1 MIEALHVPGL
11 TEDETVTLNLLLT
24 QLEEKSKRNVLRSS
38 IYDGK
43 RAVRQVGTVIPPQY
57 KRLGLILGWNAKG
70 VDGLARRCN
79 LEGMVWSEGDLGSLG
94 MQELTD
100 NNFLLSEIA
109 SGRTDSLIH
118 GVSYLITTQGVDDE
132 PRALIHAKDGLNAT
146 GTWNNRK
153 RRLDDVLSITSREE
167 KKVTGFVLYLDGLTI
182 SAEKDSSGWSVS
194 RSEHPWHV
202 PADPM
207 VYRPR
212 ASRRMGRS
220 RITRSTIGL
229 QDAAVRAL
237 IRMEG
242 HMDIYSIPQLWL
254 LGASDAI
261 FKNADGTQKASWQ
274 MALGRVFGVPDDE
287 DSTYPQNAR
296 ADIKQFKAESPEAHL
311 AQLNALAKLTAREFD
326 LSDADFA
333 LTDMANPTSEGSYS
347 EARENLIAEA
357 EGAMDDWSISIRRA
371 VTRALAIQ
379 NGLSEIPDDWA
390 SIDAKWRKA
399 QFTSRASA
407 ADAGAKQLASVPW
420 LAETEVGLELLGLD
434 PQQIERA
441 MSQKAT
447 AERKQAGR
455 AVLASLTPKPQDNA
469 VPA

>member
-1 MIEALHVPGL
+1 MSESLRITGL
-11 TEDETVTLNLLLT
+11 TEDETVTLNALIE
-24 QLEEKSKRNVLRSS
+24 QLDAKSKRNLIRSS
-38 IYDGK
+38 VYDGK
-43 RAVRQVGTVIPPQY
+43 RAIKQVGTVIPPQY

-79 LEGMVWSEGDLGSLG
+79 LERMVWTDGDLDSLG

-100 NNFLLSEIA
+100 SNFLLSEIA

-118 GVSYLITTQGVDDE
+118 GVSYLITTQGVEDE
-132 PRALIHAKDGLNAT
+132 PKSLIHAKDGTNAT

-153 RRLDDVLSITSREE
+153 RRLDNLLSITSR
-167 KKVTGFVLYLDGLTI
+167 KDGNITGFVLYLDGVTI
-182 SAEKDSSGWSVS
+182 NADKVDGAWTVNKSD
-194 RSEHPWHV
+194 HPWHV

-220 RITRSTIGL
+220 RITRATIGL

-242 HMDIYSIPQLWL
+242 HMDIFSIPQLVL
-254 LGASDAI
+254 LGASDSI
-261 FKNADGTQKASWQ
+261 FKNADGSQKASWQ
-274 MALGRVFGVPDDE
+274 VALGRVFGIPDDE
-287 DSTYPQNAR
+287 DAATPR

-333 LTDMANPTSEGSYS
+333 LTDMANPTSADSYS
-347 EARENLIAEA
+347 EARENLLAEA
-357 EGAMDDWSISIRRA
+357 EGATDDWSISVRRA

-379 NGLSEIPDDWA
+379 NGLSEIPAEWA
-390 SIDAKWRKA
+390 SIDAKWRNP
-399 QFTSRASA
+399 QFVSRSAA
-407 ADAGAKQLASVPW
+407 ADAGAKQLGAVPW

-434 PQQIERA
+434 DQTIKRA
-441 MSQKAT
+441 M
-447 AERKQAGR
+447 AERQRAQGR
-455 AVLASLTPKPQDNA
+455 AVVAALRPRADDNA
-469 VPA
+469 AAVAG

>member
-1 MIEALHVPGL
+1 MIEALSVPGL
-11 TEDETVTLNLLLT
+11 TEDETVTLNVLLA
-24 QLEEKSKRNVLRSS
+24 QLEEKGKRNLLRSS

-57 KRLGLILGWNAKG
+57 KKLGLILGWNAKG

-79 LEGMVWSEGDLGSLG
+79 LEGMTWSDGDLNSLG
-94 MQELTD
+94 MAELTD

-118 GVSYLITTQGVDDE
+118 GVSYLITTQGAEDE
-132 PRALIHAKDGLNAT
+132 PKALIHAKDGINAT

-153 RRLDDVLSITSREE
+153 RRLDNLLSITSR
-167 KKVTGFVLYLDGLTI
+167 KDGKVTGFVLYLDGLTI
-182 SAEKDSSGWSVS
+182 SAEKDVTWTVNK
-194 RSEHPWHV
+194 SEHPWHV

-254 LGASDAI
+254 LGANDSI
-261 FKNADGTQKASWQ
+261 FRNADGSQKASWQ
-274 MALGRVFGVPDDE
+274 VALGRVYGIPDDL
-287 DSTYPQNAR
+287 DADQANQR
-296 ADIKQFKAESPEAHL
+296 ADIKQFKAESPESHL

-326 LSDADFA
+326 LSDSSFA
-333 LTDMANPTSEGSYS
+333 LTDMANPTSEGAYY
-347 EARENLIAEA
+347 AGMDDLIHEA
-357 EGAMDDWSISIRRA
+357 EGATDDWSISVRRT

-379 NGLSEIPDDWA
+379 NGLDKIPESWA
-390 SIDAKWRKA
+390 SIDTKWRNP

-407 ADAGAKQLASVPW
+407 ADAGAKQLGAVPW
-420 LAETEVGLELLGLD
+420 LAETEVGLELLGME
-434 PQQIERA
+434 PQQIKRA
-441 MSQKAT
+441 L
-447 AERKQAGR
+447 AEKRKVTGR
-455 AVLASLTPKPQDNA
+455 AVLAALAPANA
-469 VPA
+469 HSA